1 LSISMMVRAW
11 RWFAAVRLYEPEKLT
26 ENSERRVDRLRAC
39 STARRR
45 WALQWILVFLAVLS
59 AWFVLFSTGSL
70 AGDQGRKLR
79 GRLWLRRLPRT
90 RSGEC
95 GGAVERIAGV
105 GGGAGRGAGLRRG
118 GVGDEIEE
126 IVGEYE
132 GVYGVS
138 VLEPDSGTRVSLR
151 GDEEFVAASIGK
163 LPPFAALY
171 AAAAREEV
179 DLEEEI
185 SIREEDVQSYGSGSL
200 HGFPVGHSLS
210 LREVAYRLVNH
221 SDNTAWAMFDRR
233 LGKAEIGAELESMGI
248 EDSSYYGHAS
258 GYYTTPDDVLLLL
271 ERISDPRF
279 TDEELS
285 AEMLEAMT
293 ETSVEDRIPERLPE
307 DVRVAHKTGSY
318 EGNFGD
324 AGVVFYEDSQGEER
338 RYYLA
343 VLSEGT
349 GEYEAR
355 DAIQKVSLAVY
366 EAISGTTVDPEWSRG
381 SVREEEKSAPDTSP
395 APQPAPAEDTG
406 GQRRTYNRLSPRPS
420 RSRRRGHRRAGT
432 TPYLSRGPRRRP
444 RNPRLLLIQ
453 PPGSP
458 RTIERS
464 PATGRTLTGRSG
476 KPTAPTPLFDRRGV
490 DGRNRKPNLIRGYG
504 GEGDRAPIDDAIT
517 TLP

>member
-1 LSISMMVRAW
+1 MMVQPW

-45 WALQWILVFLAVLS
+45 WTLQWLLVFLAVLS
-59 AWFVLFSTGSL
+59 AWFVLFFTGSL
-70 AGDQGRKLR
+70 AGDQREEAARSAVTEALTEGEAEGVAEGLLGESPALEEEQEEAPGFDAEALEDKL
-79 GRLWLRRLPRT
+79 
-90 RSGEC
+90 
-95 GGAVERIAGV
+95 
-105 GGGAGRGAGLRRG
+105 
-118 GVGDEIEE
+118 EE
-126 IVGEYE
+126 IAGEYE

-171 AAAAREEV
+171 AAAARGEV

-185 SIREEDVQSYGSGSL
+185 SIRDEDVQSYGSGSL

-221 SDNTAWAMFDRR
+221 SDNTAWVMLDRR
-233 LGKAEIGAELESMGI
+233 LGKAEIRAELESMGL
-248 EDSSYYGHAS
+248 EESSYYGHAS

-271 ERISDPRF
+271 DRISDPRF

-285 AEMLEAMT
+285 VEMLEAMT

-324 AGVVFYEDSQGEER
+324 AGVVFYKDSQGEAR
-338 RYYLA
+338 RYYLT

-355 DAIQKVSLAVY
+355 EVIQKVSLAVY

-381 SVREEEKSAPDTSP
+381 SVREEAESTPDTSP
-395 APQPAPAEDTG
+395 APQPAPEEDTG
-406 GQRRTYNRLSPRPS
+406 RTTENVQPAKPPPVEKPQRPPEGRDNTVPAPRSAPQTS
-420 RSRRRGHRRAGT
+420 
-432 TPYLSRGPRRRP
+432 
-444 RNPRLLLIQ
+444 
-453 PPGSP
+453 
-458 RTIERS
+458 
-464 PATGRTLTGRSG
+464 
-476 KPTAPTPLFDRRGV
+476 KPTPPPYPTTREPAYYREE
-490 DGRNRKPNLIRGYG
+490 PGYW
-504 GEGDRAPIDDAIT
+504 EDAYWEEW
-517 TLP
+517 

>member
-1 LSISMMVRAW
+1 MVVRAW

-26 ENSERRVDRLRAC
+26 ESSERRVDRLRAR
-39 STARRR
+39 STARRQ

-70 AGDQGRKLR
+70 AGDQGEEAA
-79 GRLWLRRLPRT
+79 
-90 RSGEC
+90 RSVVTEALTEYEVEGVAEGLLGESLVLEEEQEEVP
-95 GGAVERIAGV
+95 GFDAEA
-105 GGGAGRGAGLRRG
+105 LE
-118 GVGDEIEE
+118 DEIKE

-163 LPPFAALY
+163 LPPFVALY
-171 AAAAREEV
+171 AAAAWGEV

-210 LREVAYRLVNH
+210 LRDVAYRLVNH

-366 EAISGTTVDPEWSRG
+366 EAISRTTVDPEWSRG
-381 SVREEEKSAPDTSP
+381 SEREEEKSAPDTSP
-395 APQPAPAEDTG
+395 APQPAPAEDIG
-406 GQRRTYNRLSPRPS
+406 RLTENVQAAKSPPV
-420 RSRRRGHRRAGT
+420 
-432 TPYLSRGPRRRP
+432 
-444 RNPRLLLIQ
+444 
-453 PPGSP
+453 
-458 RTIERS
+458 E
-464 PATGRTLTGRSG
+464 
-476 KPTAPTPLFDRRGV
+476 KPTQRPTEGWYNAVPAPRSTPQTS
-490 DGRNRKPNLIRGYG
+490 KPAPPPYPTTREPAYYRDEPGYW
-504 GEGDRAPIDDAIT
+504 EDAYWEEW
-517 TLP
+517 

>member
-1 LSISMMVRAW
+1 M
-11 RWFAAVRLYEPEKLT
+11 RLYGPEKLT
-26 ENSERRVDRLRAC
+26 ENSERRVDRLRAR

-45 WALQWILVFLAVLS
+45 WALQWLLVFLAVLS
-59 AWFVLFSTGSL
+59 AWLVLFTTGSL
-70 AGDQGRKLR
+70 AGDHREEAA
-79 GRLWLRRLPRT
+79 
-90 RSGEC
+90 RSVVAE
-95 GGAVERIAGV
+95 ALNEDE
-105 GGGAGRGAGLRRG
+105 AGRVAKGLLG
-118 GVGDEIEE
+118 ELPVLEEQEEAPGFDVEALKDKLEE

-151 GDEEFVAASIGK
+151 GEEEFVAASIGK

-171 AAAAREEV
+171 AAAARGEV

-185 SIREEDVQSYGSGSL
+185 SIRDEDVQSYGSGSL
-200 HGFPVGHSLS
+200 HGFPVDHSLS
-210 LREVAYRLVNH
+210 LREAAYRLVNH

-233 LGKAEIGAELESMGI
+233 LGKGEIGAELQSMGI

-324 AGVVFYEDSQGEER
+324 AGVVFYQDSKGEER

-366 EAISGTTVDPEWSRG
+366 EAISGTKVDPGWSRG

-395 APQPAPAEDTG
+395 APQPAPAEDTE
-406 GQRRTYNRLSPRPS
+406 RP
-420 RSRRRGHRRAGT
+420 T
-432 TPYLSRGPRRRP
+432 E
-444 RNPRLLLIQ
+444 NVQ
-453 PPGSP
+453 PAKPP
-458 RTIERS
+458 PVE
-464 PATGRTLTGRSG
+464 
-476 KPTAPTPLFDRRGV
+476 KPTQRPPEGRYNAAPTRPTPQSSTSTPPAYSTTRQ
-490 DGRNRKPNLIRGYG
+490 PAYYW
-504 GEGDRAPIDDAIT
+504 EESSYWEDAYWEDAYWE
-517 TLP
+517 

>member
-1 LSISMMVRAW
+1 M
-11 RWFAAVRLYEPEKLT
+11 RLHEPERLT
-26 ENSERRVDRLRAC
+26 KDPERRVDRLRAR

-45 WALQWILVFLAVLS
+45 WALQWFLVFLAVLS
-59 AWFVLFSTGSL
+59 AWFVLFFTGSL
-70 AGDQGRKLR
+70 TGDQREEAA
-79 GRLWLRRLPRT
+79 
-90 RSGEC
+90 RSDVAE
-95 GGAVERIAGV
+95 ALTEDEA
-105 GGGAGRGAGLRRG
+105 G
-118 GVGDEIEE
+118 GVAEGLLGEPPVLEEEPEEAPGFDAEALEDELEE

-138 VLEPDSGTRVSLR
+138 VLEPDSGTRVSLQ

-171 AAAAREEV
+171 VAAARGEV

-185 SIREEDVQSYGSGSL
+185 SIRDDDVQSYGSGSL
-200 HGFPVGHSLS
+200 HGFPAGYSLS
-210 LREVAYRLVNH
+210 LRDVAYRLVNH
-221 SDNTAWAMFDRR
+221 SDNTAWAMLDRR

-248 EDSSYYGHAS
+248 ENSSYYGHAS
-258 GYYTTPDDVLLLL
+258 GYYTTSDDVLLLL

-324 AGVVFYEDSQGEER
+324 AGVVFYEDSQGEAR

-355 DAIQKVSLAVY
+355 DVIQKVSLAVY
-366 EAISGTTVDPEWSRG
+366 EAISGTKVDPEWSRG
-381 SVREEEKSAPDTSP
+381 SVREEEKSAPDTPPATQPTPAENTGRPTENVQPAKYPPVEKPTQRSPEGRYNDVP
-395 APQPAPAEDTG
+395 APRSAPQTSKSAPPPYPTTREPAYYREEPGYWEDA
-406 GQRRTYNRLSPRPS
+406 YW
-420 RSRRRGHRRAGT
+420 
-432 TPYLSRGPRRRP
+432 
-444 RNPRLLLIQ
+444 
-453 PPGSP
+453 
-458 RTIERS
+458 E
-464 PATGRTLTGRSG
+464 
-476 KPTAPTPLFDRRGV
+476 
-490 DGRNRKPNLIRGYG
+490 
-504 GEGDRAPIDDAIT
+504 EW
-517 TLP
+517 

>member
-1 LSISMMVRAW
+1 MVVRAW
-11 RWFAAVRLYEPEKLT
+11 RWFAAVRLYGPEKLT
-26 ENSERRVDRLRAC
+26 KNSERRVDRLRAR

-45 WALQWILVFLAVLS
+45 WALQWLLVFLAVLS

-70 AGDQGRKLR
+70 AGVHREEAA
-79 GRLWLRRLPRT
+79 
-90 RSGEC
+90 RSVVAE
-95 GGAVERIAGV
+95 ALNEDE
-105 GGGAGRGAGLRRG
+105 AGRVAEGLLG
-118 GVGDEIEE
+118 ELPVLEEQEEAPGFDVEALEDKLEE

-138 VLEPDSGTRVSLR
+138 VLEPHSGTRVSLR

-171 AAAAREEV
+171 AAAARGEV
-179 DLEEEI
+179 DLEEAI
-185 SIREEDVQSYGSGSL
+185 SIRDEDVQSYGSGSL

-210 LREVAYRLVNH
+210 LREAAYRLVNH

-233 LGKAEIGAELESMGI
+233 LGKAEIEAELQSMGI

-324 AGVVFYEDSQGEER
+324 AGVVFYEDSKGEER

-355 DAIQKVSLAVY
+355 DAIQKASLAVY
-366 EAISGTTVDPEWSRG
+366 EAISGTKVDPGWSRG

-406 GQRRTYNRLSPRPS
+406 RP
-420 RSRRRGHRRAGT
+420 T
-432 TPYLSRGPRRRP
+432 E
-444 RNPRLLLIQ
+444 NVQ
-453 PPGSP
+453 PAKPP
-458 RTIERS
+458 PVE
-464 PATGRTLTGRSG
+464 
-476 KPTAPTPLFDRRGV
+476 KPTQRPPEGRYSAAPTRPTPQPSTSTPPPYSTTRQ
-490 DGRNRKPNLIRGYG
+490 PAYYW
-504 GEGDRAPIDDAIT
+504 EESSYWEDAYWEDAYWQ
-517 TLP
+517 

>member
-1 LSISMMVRAW
+1 
-11 RWFAAVRLYEPEKLT
+11 
-26 ENSERRVDRLRAC
+26 
-39 STARRR
+39 
-45 WALQWILVFLAVLS
+45 
-59 AWFVLFSTGSL
+59 
-70 AGDQGRKLR
+70 
-79 GRLWLRRLPRT
+79 
-90 RSGEC
+90 
-95 GGAVERIAGV
+95 
-105 GGGAGRGAGLRRG
+105 
-118 GVGDEIEE
+118 
-126 IVGEYE
+126 
-132 GVYGVS
+132 
-138 VLEPDSGTRVSLR
+138 
-151 GDEEFVAASIGK
+151 
-163 LPPFAALY
+163 
-171 AAAAREEV
+171 
-179 DLEEEI
+179 
-185 SIREEDVQSYGSGSL
+185 
-200 HGFPVGHSLS
+200 
-210 LREVAYRLVNH
+210 
-221 SDNTAWAMFDRR
+221 MFDRR

-355 DAIQKVSLAVY
+355 DVIQKVSLAVY

-381 SVREEEKSAPDTSP
+381 SEREEEKSAPDTSP

-406 GQRRTYNRLSPRPS
+406 RSTENVQPAKSPPVEKPTQRP
-420 RSRRRGHRRAGT
+420 RRAGT
-432 TPYLSRGPRRRP
+432 TPYLPRGPRRRP

-490 DGRNRKPNLIRGYG
+490 DGRNRKPHLIRERG
-504 GEGDRAPIDDAIT
+504 GESGGRPVDDAIT
-517 TLP
+517 ILP